1 MSVFDKWAWIKR
13 NWTYIIEEAS
23 DLNLVFVGG
32 TALNLVLFNEYRASE
47 DIDLYDPH
55 AGSIGT
61 DHEEK
66 IIEQLKNKLVKKGFE
81 INSTKKHMLYI
92 GPNIKIDVFNNATS
106 YDHIEQKV
114 IGQTP
119 VLLFDI
125 QTYLDMKINSL
136 LCRSLYDA
144 RDLVD
149 LFVIKKETSVS
160 FSFPSVDCPIIEE
173 SFEERLQEISE
184 TNKDDLLIFQTRDQ
198 ILSLPIDEF
207 FTFKRWLYDWLS
219 TFR

>member
-13 NWTYIIEEAS
+13 NWIYIIEEAS
-23 DLNLVFVGG
+23 NLDLVFVGG
-32 TALNLVLFNEYRASE
+32 TALNLALFNEYRASE

-55 AGSIGT
+55 ASSIGT

-81 INSTKKHMLYI
+81 INSAKKHMLYI

-106 YDHIEQKV
+106 YNQIEKKV
-114 IGQTP
+114 IHQTP

-160 FSFPSVDCPIIEE
+160 FSFPTVDCPIIEE
-173 SFEERLQEISE
+173 SFEERLREIDE
-184 TNKDDLLIFQTRDQ
+184 TKKDDLLIFQNRDQ
-198 ILSLPIDEF
+198 IVNLPVDEF
-207 FTFKRWLYDWLS
+207 FVFKRWLYDWLS